1 MSKLKSLKDFRDLGL
16 GLEQNELASL
26 KGGDE
31 QLPMDDS
38 LVLFAETVHYQ
49 ATTKSDGKADKN
61 RCRRQ
66 DNPRLQYA
74 GNTGFHCLEMAG

>member
-1 MSKLKSLKDFRDLGL
+1 MSKLKSLKDFRNAN
-16 GLEQNELASL
+16 LELDKNQLSNLR
-26 KGGDE
+26 GGDNYLAE
-31 QLPMDDS
+31 ADAPE
-38 LVLFAETVHYQ
+38 VAETVHYQ